1 MEELWGGRG
10 EGRISPSES
19 QCELRERK
27 NKLLV
32 LRVTAVTAAISGQ
45 PTHIPA
51 PHRHRRAGERCSS
64 HGSKPPEI
72 RLLPA
77 GRQAQ
82 QRGSCSCE
90 TGVEAGN
97 LHLKRQVTLG
107 GPQKIWW
114 GAALDG
120 ADPCGPSVPYGQQDT
135 KQDPS

>member
-1 MEELWGGRG
+1 MEELGGGRG

-27 NKLLV
+27 NKLSV
-32 LRVTAVTAAISGQ
+32 PRVTAVTAAVSGQ

-77 GRQAQ
+77 GRHS
-82 QRGSCSCE
+82 RGVPVLVKPALRLEISIS
-90 TGVEAGN
+90 
-97 LHLKRQVTLG
+97 KG
-107 GPQKIWW
+107 G
-114 GAALDG
+114 
-120 ADPCGPSVPYGQQDT
+120 
-135 KQDPS
+135 